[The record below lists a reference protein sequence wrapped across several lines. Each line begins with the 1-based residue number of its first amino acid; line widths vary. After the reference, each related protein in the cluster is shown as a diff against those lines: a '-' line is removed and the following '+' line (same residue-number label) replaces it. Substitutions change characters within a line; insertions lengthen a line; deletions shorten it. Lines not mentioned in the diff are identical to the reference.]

1 MDDHKVICQ
10 AECHDDGRS
19 AHQGYLQEAAD
30 VNNFASALATEAQIA
45 ERVRKQRATASALP
59 AATVAD
65 VESLQ
70 DGSTDGSEMDM
81 GFSTLSSQAA
91 SSHELVVNA
100 PKPAK
105 KPRRA
110 PSSSSE
116 PPPAPSSPFSTTLSD
131 TQEEDDSRP
140 PPTAAKAKAKVKA
153 KAAAAQRKSKDLQK
167 AEKFMDAKAKL
178 LSDASLWETKPK
190 ARPINTAASTMEDLA
205 SSLLGDESASQLMNQ
220 MLELSDHAPKKLEV
234 FTRLRKEY
242 KSMLECMRPQDMDT
256 LATVNADVL
265 EDIYTW
271 VAMVLLKDLEQD
283 RIVWG

>member
-1 MDDHKVICQ
+1 MICQ

-65 VESLQ
+65 VDSLQ
-70 DGSTDGSEMDM
+70 DGSTEGSEMDM

-91 SSHELVVNA
+91 SSHELVVDA

-110 PSSSSE
+110 SSISSE
-116 PPPAPSSPFSTTLSD
+116 PPPAPSSPFSTTTLSD
-131 TQEEDDSRP
+131 AQEEDDSRP
-140 PPTAAKAKAKVKA
+140 PPTAAKPKAKVKA
-153 KAAAAQRKSKDLQK
+153 KAAAAHRKSKDLLK

-205 SSLLGDESASQLMNQ
+205 SSLLGDESASQLMNK

-242 KSMLECMRPQDMDT
+242 KSMIECTRPQDMDT